1 MNLLFILLIIFV
13 ILLINMR
20 KFNENFSNDI
30 PTAIKFKTNKDIVV
44 KPDMKIE
51 TVLPLIQEKGFLASF
66 AERPKDSKC
75 GKKLTTTN
83 NLIKTNDLKGN
94 TWESVCN
101 GGIDSNTLIHHLC
114 WHKDELIKNTAV
126 KRLMCIGVK
135 NIPEDNNRKEFTIY
149 IKETDCI
156 KSKWTEYKP
165 NNNTISNKQIFFII
179 YNLENSLLGLNY
191 TDKQIYKL
199 DETNGEWV
207 GPINF
212 SNVKCKRL
220 IYDWDRHLIALD
232 EDNQLWKKSDM
243 NWENSDWE
251 KEENF
256 DIYTKE
262 EEKRKKNNFNIS
274 DLIHDN
280 DGKLIALSSV
290 GLLKQLHNTYNSFF
304 GTYIDPVPVS
314 NDKIKNKQF
323 FNLYKVHLQNQY
335 LMTNNDILMNKTGI
349 DTEKY
354 DYIKL
359 AKGETNASRISL
371 VNKLNNLIK
380 LKRKMVNMC
389 KSKRRVKSDS
399 NQNMNLYNSIDKLIE
414 SLDNKGYNDL

>member
-1 MNLLFILLIIFV
+1 MNLLYILFIIFV
-13 ILLINMR
+13 IFLMNMNR
-20 KFNENFSNDI
+20 FKETFSTEV
-30 PTAIKFKTNKDIVV
+30 PTSIKFKTDQHIVV
-44 KPDMKIE
+44 KPDMKLE
-51 TVLPLIQEKGFLASF
+51 TVLPLIDEIGFLASF
-66 AERPKDSKC
+66 AEKPKDGEC
-75 GKKLTTTN
+75 GKQLTTTN
-83 NLIKTNDLKGN
+83 NLIKTNNLKGN
-94 TWESVCN
+94 TWVSVCN
-101 GGIDSNTLIHHLC
+101 GSIDDVTLIHYLC
-114 WHKDELIKNTAV
+114 WHKDELVGNKAV
-126 KRLMCIGVK
+126 KRLMCIGIK
-135 NIPEDNNRKEFTIY
+135 NVPEDNNRKEFTIY

-156 KSKWTEYKP
+156 KSKWVEYKP

-199 DETNGEWV
+199 DETNGEWI

-232 EDNQLWKKSDM
+232 EDNQLWKMSDI

-262 EEKRKKNNFNIS
+262 EQQRKRSNFNIT

-280 DGKLIALSSV
+280 DGKIIALSNI
-290 GLLKQLHNTYNSFF
+290 GLLKQLHNSYGSFF
-304 GTYIDPVPVS
+304 GNYIDPEVVS
-314 NDKIKNKQF
+314 DDKIKNKQF

-335 LMTNNDILMNKTGI
+335 LMTNNDIFMNKTGI

-359 AKGETNASRISL
+359 SKGETNTSRISL

-389 KSKRRVKSDS
+389 KNRRRVKLDTG
-399 NQNMNLYNSIDKLIE
+399 QNMNLYNSIDKLIE
-414 SLDNKGYNDL
+414 SLDSKGYNDL